1 MPESSEI
8 SSELKAAPQS
18 YEEAFAQ
25 LNNIVKTLESNQLD
39 LKTALELTAKAKDL
53 SAYCRSQ
60 LQEAQKQLEE
70 LQGD

>member
-25 LNNIVKTLESNQLD
+25 LNWKNSKAIKSFVAFMVKFYKKLPPHS
-39 LKTALELTAKAKDL
+39 LKTAVGKTCRADKKD
-53 SAYCRSQ
+53 RNV
-60 LQEAQKQLEE
+60 
-70 LQGD
+70 